1 MVKIIF
7 AFIGIHDN
15 HKLKQLAQP
24 MATYIIYHKMNSK
37 SLNGLEPFKNVSI

>member
-1 MVKIIF
+1 MKSS
-7 AFIGIHDN
+7 
-15 HKLKQLAQP
+15 HKLKQSAQP